1 MDRTESRARLRE
13 ILAGERCVGAA
24 SVFDPMSARIATE
37 LGIDVGLMG
46 GSLASLAVLGAPDL
60 TLITLTELAEQ
71 TRRACRAGKLA
82 LIVDADHGYGNAL
95 NVARTVEELEAAGA
109 AACTIED
116 TLLPR
121 AHGAASA
128 AQLLSVEEGAGK
140 MRAAVRARGDSG
152 MLVFGRTSAHAIAGV
167 DQAIARFRAYE
178 RTGVDALFIP
188 GVKKREDLERL
199 SAATTLPLV
208 LGGAGEKLVDPPLS
222 RGPQGARLHDRT
234 RRLHGHGAGPV
245 RHDEGGPRW
254 RLAQRAARHRARLA
268 DGEAHARRGVRRR
281 DQGRP
286 RRIARAVR

>member
-208 LGGAGEKLVDPPLS
+208 LGGAGEKLVDPRYLAALRVRVYTTGHDAFMATVLALYDTMKAVRDGALPSEL
-222 RGPQGARLHDRT
+222 QGIAPASLMAKLT
-234 RRLHGHGAGPV
+234 
-245 RHDEGGPRW
+245 
-254 RLAQRAARHRARLA
+254 RAAEFDAAIKDDL
-268 DGEAHARRGVRRR
+268 GG
-281 DQGRP
+281 
-286 RRIARAVR
+286 